1 MGMLNSIDH
10 PLIVLASKSPRRR
23 DLLNRAGLTFS
34 VIPSHIDET
43 TVPICSPDDLVR
55 TLAEEKAKQISEK
68 NEASWV
74 IGADTIVLI
83 ENTIL
88 GKPHSKKEARG
99 MLKHLS
105 GRIHRVMTGYAI
117 RCKSKGRYFS
127 DTVETKVCFKKLTDS
142 EIEWYIHTGEP
153 FGKAGGYAIQ
163 GLGMF
168 LVQRI
173 SGSYTSV
180 VGLPVCEIID
190 FLFNEGVIE
199 RERNIDFLQADQPG
213 WTRKKSMLLSK

>member
-1 MGMLNSIDH
+1 MLNPIDH
-10 PLIVLASKSPRRR
+10 PLIILASKSPRRR
-23 DLLNRAGLTFS
+23 DLLNRAGLSFS

-43 TVPICSPDDLVR
+43 TVPIRSPDDLVK

-68 NEASWV
+68 NETSWV
-74 IGADTIVLI
+74 IGADTTVLI
-83 ENTIL
+83 DNTIL
-88 GKPHSKKEARG
+88 GKPHSKKEACG

-117 RCKSKGRYFS
+117 CCKSKDRCFS
-127 DTVETKVCFKKLTDS
+127 DTVKTKVCFKKLTGS
-142 EIEWYIHTGEP
+142 EIEWYIRTGEP

-168 LVQRI
+168 LVKRI
-173 SGSYTSV
+173 NGSYTNV

-190 FLFNEGVIE
+190 FLFKEGVIE
-199 RERNIDFLQADQPG
+199 REHNIDFLRAHQPMG
-213 WTRKKSMLLSK
+213 GSKIPCR